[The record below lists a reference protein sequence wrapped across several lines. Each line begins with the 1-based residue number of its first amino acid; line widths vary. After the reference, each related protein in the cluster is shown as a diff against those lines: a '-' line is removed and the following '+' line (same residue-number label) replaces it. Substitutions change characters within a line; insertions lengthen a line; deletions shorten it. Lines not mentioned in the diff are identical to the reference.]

1 MKLIR
6 QHNINR
12 HAAGI
17 RVSARLPE
25 TRMPVLEKPDT
36 KTASIIRIG
45 IEGEWHETLDL
56 VRRA

>member
-17 RVSARLPE
+17 DVSARLPE

-45 IEGEWHETLDL
+45 IRGEWHETLDL
-56 VRRA
+56 V